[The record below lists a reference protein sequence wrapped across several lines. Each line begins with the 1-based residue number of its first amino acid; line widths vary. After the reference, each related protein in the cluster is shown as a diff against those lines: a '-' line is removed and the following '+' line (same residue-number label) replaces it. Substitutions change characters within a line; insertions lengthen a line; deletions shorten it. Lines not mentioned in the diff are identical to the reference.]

1 MYMLDTN
8 IVIYAIKNK
17 PEQVLDKI
25 TKLST
30 KDVCLSSIT
39 YSELVYGVEKSANV
53 EKNWLALSLM
63 LSNMNILSFDN
74 IAAEEYGKIRADLE
88 NSGEVIMPMDILIA
102 AHAKSSNC
110 ILVTNNEKEFKRVK
124 NLEVENWT

>member
-124 NLEVENWT
+124 NLEVEN